1 MAVRSSDTLQS
12 NTQTKYGQWH
22 YQYDGNF
29 ISAVDKIRSQKVFT
43 ARNGLLGSNFSL
55 PTDYGFHYRD
65 RANASG
71 IYSRKQSGY
80 PEQLW
85 TGYDDYMPSDPFQW
99 DAHTNFPDLLEI
111 ALGRLM
117 DDVRGGNQVV
127 VDLAESASTLAMF
140 KASNNFTSRVG
151 EIFDVI
157 AGEVKRKRR
166 HFERLDIRDRTQK
179 ILDFAQSRWLE
190 YRYGWQPVAM
200 SVYDGLDILHKEN
213 LERVRTIV
221 ATSKRNITGK
231 APFNE
236 GTVIGTLQGSHEWDG
251 FERCRL
257 VVEMYTPGAGIWDWT
272 SLNPSVIAWELLPLS
287 FVADWF
293 VSVGDSLS
301 YLENWLLWKNQF
313 RSGYITY
320 SGKGEE
326 IWGIDSQISTSEY
339 TFRRRLEG
347 NASSAFKNRF
357 VLTELPLPFAPRIRV
372 NLNATRL
379 LDALTIS
386 SGMFRKQIRGFGK
399 SY

>member
-1 MAVRSSDTLQS
+1 MQS

-22 YQYDGNF
+22 YQYDGKF
-29 ISAVDKIRSQKVFT
+29 ISATDKVRGQKVFT

-55 PTDYGFHYRD
+55 PTDYGFRYRD
-65 RANASG
+65 RANSTG
-71 IYSRKQSGY
+71 LYSRKQRGY

-85 TGYDDYMPSDPFQW
+85 TGYDDKMPSDPFKW
-99 DAHTNFPDLLEI
+99 DTRTSFPDLLET

-151 EIFDVI
+151 EIFDII

-190 YRYGWQPVAM
+190 YRYGWQPLAM
-200 SVYDGLDILHKEN
+200 SVYDGLDLLHKEN

-221 ATSKRNITGK
+221 ATSKRSVSGMV
-231 APFNE
+231 PFDE
-236 GTVIGTLQGSHEWDG
+236 STIIGPLRGSHRWAG
-251 FERCRL
+251 TERCRL
-257 VVEMYTPGAGIWDWT
+257 VVEMYTPGNGIWDWT

-326 IWGIDSQISTSEY
+326 VWGINSQVSTSEY
-339 TFRRRLEG
+339 TFRRYLKG
-347 NASSAFKNRF
+347 NATSAFKNRI

-372 NLNATRL
+372 NLNAARL

-386 SGMFRKQIRGFGK
+386 SGMFRRQIRGFGK